1 MSNSA
6 DVIVIGAGVIGAA
19 TVFELAKAGFKTLT
33 LDRNAA
39 AGHGSTSGSCAI
51 IRMHYSTLEGTALAY
66 EGYFYWRDWADYLET
81 TDPKGLARFKETG
94 CLVMATENNGYL
106 KKHKAISDQL
116 DCPYEEW
123 SAERILQQIP
133 GYDLQLFAPAKTKDD
148 PNFGKATGGAIKSG
162 VFWPNAGYVTDPAL
176 SAQNLAHAAQSRGS
190 LFRHRAEVSGILT
203 ANGRVKGVRLT
214 SGEELHAP
222 VVVNVAGPASS
233 KINAMAGVLDDM
245 TISTRALRQE
255 VVHVPAPEGLDFDS
269 SGIVISDSDIACY
282 IRPEHGN
289 NILVGSEDPPC
300 DDHTW
305 VEDDTEFN
313 RDFTDQWTTQA
324 LRYAQRL
331 PSLGI
336 PSRMRGVIDL
346 YDVSD
351 DWIPI
356 YDKSALPGFYMA
368 CGTSGNQYKNAP
380 IAGKMMAA
388 LIDYCENG
396 NDHDRAPLQF
406 TLPRIQQRMDVG
418 FYSRKREVNR
428 ESSFSVLG

>member
-1 MSNSA
+1 MPTAA
-6 DVIVIGAGVIGAA
+6 DVIIIGSGVIGAA
-19 TVFELAKAGFKTLT
+19 TAFELAKAGFRTLT
-33 LDRNAA
+33 VDRNAA

-51 IRMHYSTLEGTALAY
+51 IRMHYSTFAGTAFAY
-66 EGYFYWRDWADYLET
+66 EGYFYWRDWSDYLET
-81 TDPKGLARFKETG
+81 ADPSGLATFKETG
-94 CLVMATENNGYL
+94 CLVMATEANGYL
-106 KKHKAISDQL
+106 EKHKDISREIE
-116 DCPYEEW
+116 CPYEEW
-123 SAERILQQIP
+123 DAARILKQIP
-133 GYDLQLFAPAKTKDD
+133 GYSLERFAPAKSKDD
-148 PNFGKATGGAIKSG
+148 PDFGLPSGGAITSG
-162 VFWPNAGYVTDPAL
+162 VFWPTAGYVTDPAL
-176 SAQNLAHAAQSRGS
+176 SAQNLAVAAQSRGS
-190 LFRHRAEVSGILT
+190 LFRHNAEVSEILT
-203 ANGRVKGVRLT
+203 ANGRVRGVQLA
-214 SGEELHAP
+214 SGEEIHAP
-222 VVVNVAGPASS
+222 IVVNVAGPASS
-233 KINAMAGVLDDM
+233 KINAMAGVLEDM

-255 VVHVPAPEGLDFDS
+255 VVHVPAPPGLDFDS

-305 VEDDTEFN
+305 VEDDTDFN

-324 LRYAQRL
+324 MRYAQRL

-336 PSRMRGVIDL
+336 PSRMRGVVDL

-356 YDKSALPGFYMA
+356 YDKSSLPGFYMA
-368 CGTSGNQYKNAP
+368 CGSSGNQYKNAP

-396 NDHDRAPLQF
+396 GDHDSAPLQF
-406 TLPRIQQRMDVG
+406 TLPRIGRSIDVG
-418 FYSRKREVNR
+418 FYSRNREINS